1 MPRDSGDRAI
11 HLAPPLAL
19 RPLPL
24 PPGDLDLIRAGPDL
38 LDPYGL
44 PAPRPEDGPAARAF
58 RRAFVAPPPGRRLRF
73 VAAPRP
79 APAPRAAAPEFVVA
93 RTPAPVPARRS
104 VNWSG
109 ASLTALHGRSL
120 VGVMARWRV
129 PAVTGAAGRPARA
142 SVWIG
147 LDGQG
152 AYRNASLPQ
161 IGTLQIWDGA
171 RAHYETWVQWWAKG
185 ENNAPQPL
193 GLAVAPGDVV
203 SAILTVRDPAT
214 VRINLKNETA
224 GTMLQAFDLAAPGG
238 RHVSGA
244 SAAWILERPSPLGA
258 DGWHPYPLAAYGSL
272 SFADGL
278 AQSRGPGETM
288 LTEHDLSRASLI
300 RMIALDRVPGHART
314 ISSPARVTGD
324 RRALTVRDGAS
335 FPTGRL
341 TPPPPAA

>member
-11 HLAPPLAL
+11 PPAL

-24 PPGDLDLIRAGPDL
+24 PPDDLDLIQARPDL
-38 LDPYGL
+38 LDRVGL

-58 RRAFVAPPPGRRLRF
+58 RRAFLMPPPGRRLRF
-73 VAAPRP
+73 VAAPQP
-79 APAPRAAAPEFVVA
+79 APAPEFVVA
-93 RTPAPVPARRS
+93 RTQAAVPARRS
-104 VNWSG
+104 ANWSG

-120 VGVMARWRV
+120 VAVMARWRV
-129 PAVTGAAGRPARA
+129 PAVTGEAGRPARA

-161 IGTLQIWDGA
+161 VGTLQAWDGA
-171 RAHYETWVQWWAKG
+171 GAHYETWVQWWAWG
-185 ENNAPQPL
+185 EDNAPQPL
-193 GLAVAPGDVV
+193 RLAVEPGDRM
-203 SAILTVRDPAT
+203 SAILTVVDPAT
-214 VRINLKNETA
+214 VRVNLKNETV

-238 RHVSGA
+238 RHISGA
-244 SAAWILERPSPLGA
+244 SAAWILERPSPLGS

-272 SFADGL
+272 TFTDGL

-288 LTEHDLSRASLI
+288 LTEHDLARASLI

-314 ISSPARVTGD
+314 ISAPARVTGD
-324 RRALTVRDGAS
+324 RRALTVRDGAP
-335 FPTGRL
+335 FPTGGL
-341 TPPPPAA
+341 SPPPPAA

>member
-11 HLAPPLAL
+11 HLAL

-24 PPGDLDLIRAGPDL
+24 PPDDLDLLRAGPDL

-44 PAPRPEDGPAARAF
+44 PAPRPGDGPAARAF
-58 RRAFVAPPPGRRLRF
+58 RHAFLTPPPDRRLRF
-73 VAAPRP
+73 VPAPQP
-79 APAPRAAAPEFVVA
+79 APAPGAPAPEFVLA
-93 RTPAPVPARRS
+93 RAPAPVPVRRS

-129 PAVTGAAGRPARA
+129 PAVTGETGRPARA
-142 SVWIG
+142 STWIG

-161 IGTLQIWDGA
+161 VGTLQAWDGTEA
-171 RAHYETWVQWWAKG
+171 RYETWVQWWARG
-185 ENNAPQPL
+185 EDNAPQTL
-193 GLAVAPGDVV
+193 GLPVAPGDRM
-203 SAILTVRDPAT
+203 SAILTVVDPAT
-214 VRINLKNETA
+214 VRVNLKNETA

-244 SAAWILERPSPLGA
+244 SAAWILERPSPLGS

-272 SFADGL
+272 PFTDCL
-278 AQSRGPGETM
+278 AQSRRPGETG
-288 LTEHDLSRASLI
+288 LAEHDLARASLI

-314 ISSPARVTGD
+314 ISYPARVKGD
-324 RRALTVRDGAS
+324 RRALTVSDGAP
-335 FPTGRL
+335 F
-341 TPPPPAA
+341 